1 MKKLK
6 VIIYKRKRFEDVD
19 DLIYCATLITR
30 GYATTIDFE
39 GDICTVMDHVDYNAK
54 KHQFRIIQND
64 YECGFTVDNPYIF
77 DENEWENLYEF
88 EAYYKT
94 K

>member
-6 VIIYKRKRFEDVD
+6 VIIYKRKQFKYKD
-19 DLIYCATLITR
+19 DLMYCASLSTR

-39 GDICTVMDHVDYNAK
+39 GDVCTLMDPIYYNTK

-64 YECGFTVDNPYIF
+64 YECGFTVGSQHIF
-77 DENEWENLYEF
+77 DEYEWEYLYEF
-88 EAYYKT
+88 ETYYKT